1 MIMHAIPTNIFS
13 SSLEEARKQGVTA
26 LFGEKYGEVVRVVQI
41 SDFSKELCGGCHV
54 KNTAE
59 IGLIKIVSESSVGS
73 NMRRIEAVTSAGA
86 VDYLN
91 KITAELRET
100 ADLLRVP
107 IFDVSERTAANL
119 KIMKGMA
126 KTAETGKEV
135 ISENR
140 LNEIFDAA
148 VTSKNGYP
156 VVIVNVRRTLSSSIA
171 RNLWDIIRARM
182 SEPGACVLAGKT
194 SDNKPI
200 VMAAGT
206 KEAVEAGFNAVD
218 LIRVAGPAIKGGG
231 GGKPDMA
238 QAGGKNV
245 DGINDAIEAIK
256 EVL

>member
-1 MIMHAIPTNIFS
+1 
-13 SSLEEARKQGVTA
+13 
-26 LFGEKYGEVVRVVQI
+26 
-41 SDFSKELCGGCHV
+41 
-54 KNTAE
+54 
-59 IGLIKIVSESSVGS
+59 
-73 NMRRIEAVTSAGA
+73 
-86 VDYLN
+86 
-91 KITAELRET
+91 
-100 ADLLRVP
+100 
-107 IFDVSERTAANL
+107 
-119 KIMKGMA
+119 
-126 KTAETGKEV
+126 
-135 ISENR
+135 
-140 LNEIFDAA
+140 
-148 VTSKNGYP
+148 
-156 VVIVNVRRTLSSSIA
+156 
-171 RNLWDIIRARM
+171 M

>member
-1 MIMHAIPTNIFS
+1 
-13 SSLEEARKQGVTA
+13 
-26 LFGEKYGEVVRVVQI
+26 
-41 SDFSKELCGGCHV
+41 
-54 KNTAE
+54 
-59 IGLIKIVSESSVGS
+59 
-73 NMRRIEAVTSAGA
+73 MRRIEAVTSAGA

-218 LIRVAGPAIKGGG
+218 LMRVAGPAIKGGG